1 MTLTVDAH
9 NHIGVRHGASQT
21 GSELVAKLDA
31 AGVDKAVI
39 FPFVEGTVDNGV
51 IVEAMTT
58 HPDRLI
64 PFCNVNP
71 WDENRAIEEL
81 RHCVEDLGFK
91 GVKLHPTIQGYRL
104 GDHGLVDPIFAA
116 ARDLGIVVTSHGAS
130 DLWNNPAEF
139 AEMARTFPTVPLL
152 MVHMGMFWSTDHAIE
167 AAHANKNLYLDTS
180 RAPLA
185 EIALAVKRVGP
196 EKVIWGTDSPFVD
209 YVGEFQK
216 MTRVTDDRAGYELIV
231 GGNIARLLRM
241 SPGSQT
247 GLAERPQ

>member
-1 MTLTVDAH
+1 MSLTIDAH

-21 GSELVAKLDA
+21 GSELVAKLDE
-31 AGVDKAVI
+31 AGVDRAVI
-39 FPFVEGTVDNGV
+39 FPFVEGRVDNSV
-51 IVEAMTT
+51 IVDATRE

-71 WDENRAIEEL
+71 WDRDAAVEEM

-91 GVKLHPTIQGYRL
+91 GVKLHPTLQGYRL

-116 ARDLGIVVTSHGAS
+116 ARDLGVIVTCHGAS
-130 DLWNNPAEF
+130 DLYNNPAEF

-152 MVHMGMFWSTDHAIE
+152 MVHMGIFWSTDHAIE
-167 AAHANKNLYLDTS
+167 VAAVHDNLYLDTS

-185 EIALAVKRVGP
+185 EIAQAVRRLGP
-196 EKVIWGTDSPFVD
+196 EKVVWGTDSPFVD

-216 MTRVTDDRAGYELIV
+216 MTRTTRDKEAWSLIV
-231 GGNIARLLRM
+231 GGNIARLLGI
-241 SPGSQT
+241 S
-247 GLAERPQ
+247 E

>member
-1 MTLTVDAH
+1 MTLVIDAH

-21 GSELVAKLDA
+21 GSELVAKLDE
-31 AGVDKAVI
+31 AGVDQAVI
-39 FPFVEGTVDNGV
+39 FPFVEGHVDNRV
-51 IVEAMTT
+51 IVEAVSE

-71 WDENRAIEEL
+71 WHQERAVEEL

-91 GVKLHPTIQGYRL
+91 GVKLHPTLQGYRL

-130 DLWNNPAEF
+130 DLYNNPAEF

-152 MVHMGMFWSTDHAIE
+152 MVHMGMFWSTEHAIE
-167 AAHANKNLYLDTS
+167 VSAANRNLYLDTS

-185 EIALAVKRVGP
+185 EIALAVKKVGP

-216 MTRVTDDRAGYELIV
+216 MTRVTSEPAAYQLIV
-231 GGNIARLLRM
+231 GGNIARLLQM
-241 SPGSQT
+241 T
-247 GLAERPQ
+247 A